1 MTVML
6 LMVWWRRPLSQQQ
19 QQVIKLYLALVE
31 ADKKLLGQ
39 IIQLAKLITKFY
51 SNHYDSS
58 IIGLVWLLNTK
69 WLDNNSNFSVQCR
82 SELAILMG

>member
-31 ADKKLLGQ
+31 ADKKLLSQ